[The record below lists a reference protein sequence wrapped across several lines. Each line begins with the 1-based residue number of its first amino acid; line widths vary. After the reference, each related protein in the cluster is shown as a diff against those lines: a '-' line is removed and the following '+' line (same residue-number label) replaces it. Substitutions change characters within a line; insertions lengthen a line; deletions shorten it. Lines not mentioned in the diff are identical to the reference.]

1 MVLGLS
7 AATLAGYLAAIA
19 VLMITPG
26 PDMMFVLA
34 NATRYGTR
42 AGAVAALGVAAG
54 EAVHVAAVVGGLA
67 AVVSASPVLF
77 AAIRWAGAAYLIFL
91 GIRALRDGRATAA
104 TTAER
109 NSRGGGAFLRG
120 LVTNL
125 LNPKMI
131 LFSVAFLPQFVSPA
145 TGNVTAQL
153 VLLGAIFVAIQL
165 TVDVTLGA
173 GAGRFAGRVTDGRWS
188 RRISRICAVA
198 FIALGVRLATSG

>member
-1 MVLGLS
+1 
-7 AATLAGYLAAIA
+7 
-19 VLMITPG
+19 
-26 PDMMFVLA
+26 
-34 NATRYGTR
+34 
-42 AGAVAALGVAAG
+42 
-54 EAVHVAAVVGGLA
+54 
-67 AVVSASPVLF
+67 SASPVLF
-77 AAIRWAGAAYLIFL
+77 AAIRWAGAAYLIVL
-91 GIRALRDGRATAA
+91 GVRALRDGRATAS

-145 TGNVTAQL
+145 TGDVTAQL
-153 VLLGAIFVAIQL
+153 VPLGAIFVVVQL